1 MRGLTK
7 KTTICLILLGLLA
20 LGLRVGVVAV
30 LWGEHAGPVGF
41 EHDEIARNLLS
52 GKGFTVEFLGHEGPT
67 SQQAPFYPIYLAGVY
82 GCFGAG
88 TAASIL
94 AVQLLQCLAGTAVV
108 LAVVW
113 LSWSLL
119 PDKRLVGWLAGLGA
133 AVYPTHLYMVTH
145 LQVAV
150 WAALLLT
157 LLLAVTV
164 SPRWRATRNGAI
176 LAGVLAGMLLL
187 VEPILALAL
196 PIAAVVF
203 WTAEPRRFGRTAF
216 AHAALMAGVAAVL
229 ISPWLVRNRLVH
241 GEFVFIK
248 STFGYALWQANN
260 ELSWG
265 TDKVPKA
272 SSEDIRHEHDD
283 TLAGMDRALWEARH
297 EAIYI
302 DNFLLTPADYI
313 RLGQLSEPQRSR
325 DLGRQ
330 ARSFIGAHPGRYA
343 GLCLQRLRYFLLF
356 DETNPKAA
364 NRLYRAATAAW
375 LMLGLVGLLA
385 SWPQRRRLWPT
396 YAIVG
401 LVTLF
406 HALVITGV
414 RFRIPI
420 EPITFVWASLAV
432 SPAVARVFQG
442 RQIKIY
448 RPGEFSQDP
457 LDLRHVLKGP
467 HFRTANKTAR
477 RRVG

>member
-1 MRGLTK
+1 MRGLTNK
-7 KTTICLILLGLLA
+7 NTICLILLGLLA

-30 LWGEHAGPVGF
+30 LWGDHAGPVGY
-41 EHDEIARNLLS
+41 EHDEIARNLLA
-52 GKGFTVEFLGHEGPT
+52 GNGFSVEFLGHEGPT
-67 SQQAPFYPIYLAGVY
+67 SQQAPFYPLLLAAVY
-82 GCFGAG
+82 GCLGAG
-88 TAASIL
+88 TPASIL
-94 AVQLLQCLAGTAVV
+94 AVQLLQCLVGTAVV

-113 LSWSLL
+113 LSRSLL
-119 PDKRLVGWLAGLGA
+119 PEMRLVGWVAGLGA

-157 LLLAVTV
+157 LLLAVVV

-196 PIAAVVF
+196 PIAAAVF
-203 WTAEPRRFGRTAF
+203 RTAEPKRFGRTAF
-216 AHAALMAGVAAVL
+216 AHAALMAAVAAVL

-241 GEFVFIK
+241 GEAVFIK
-248 STFGYALWQANN
+248 STFGYAFWQANN
-260 ELSWG
+260 DLSWG
-265 TDKVPKA
+265 TDKIPKP
-272 SSEDIRHEHDD
+272 SSEGIRRTHND
-283 TLAGMDRALWEARH
+283 TLSGMDRALWKARH

-302 DNFLLTPADYI
+302 DNLLLTPADYI

-330 ARSFIGAHPGRYA
+330 AWSFISENPGQYA

-364 NRLYRAATAAW
+364 NRLYRASTVAW
-375 LMLGLVGLLA
+375 LILGFVGLLV
-385 SWPQRRRLWPT
+385 SRPQWRRLWST
-396 YAIVG
+396 YAIAG

-406 HALVITGV
+406 HTLVITAV

-432 SPAVARVFQG
+432 SPAIARVFQG
-442 RQIKIY
+442 QQIKIY
-448 RPGEFSQDP
+448 RSGESSQDP
-457 LDLRHVLKGP
+457 LDSRHVLKGP
-467 HFRTANKTAR
+467 HFRTSKKTAR